1 MNDERAD
8 EADLTERT
16 RTATVAAGAVL
27 DDAGETSGPDPAT
40 AARVDAWLLGAA
52 SSGRRSSTSARSTSA
67 RSTGDRS
74 TGRRSTGT
82 HTADHRS
89 RGRVLAAV
97 GAIAVVAGVLV
108 LVTTRGDKTAAP
120 AAVTK
125 PSSATTNAVRTAS
138 TVTTTATAATAT
150 TVSTPPATRATT
162 VATPVATTVAT
173 PATTVATPAT
183 TVVTTTS
190 PATTGATP
198 AALSEA
204 AEFLGL
210 VEARYPSGQ
219 SWPRGV
225 LTDGKVVI
233 TGAVPDQA
241 TRDRIVRTFAFAPEG
256 APIVDS
262 MVIDNTVPVPSNV
275 LWTVVDATIFVA
287 DSAQLVVPDESL
299 DPTGH
304 KIVSLWARRLTQVP
318 DARAIVV
325 VRRDS
330 AGDAVAQK
338 RAEAIKTLF
347 QDSDAGLRQVTVGIT
362 GTPTDAGTQ
371 VAFALRLAS

>member
-74 TGRRSTGT
+74 AGRRSTGT

-138 TVTTTATAATAT
+138 TVTTTATAVTAT
-150 TVSTPPATRATT
+150 TVSTTPATRAS
-162 VATPVATTVAT
+162 TVAT

>member
-120 AAVTK
+120 DAVTK

-138 TVTTTATAATAT
+138 TVTTTATAVTAT
-150 TVSTPPATRATT
+150 TVSTTPATR
-162 VATPVATTVAT
+162 ATTVAT
-173 PATTVATPAT
+173 PATTVATLAT

>member
-1 MNDERAD
+1 M
-8 EADLTERT
+8 
-16 RTATVAAGAVL
+16 
-27 DDAGETSGPDPAT
+27 
-40 AARVDAWLLGAA
+40 
-52 SSGRRSSTSARSTSA
+52 
-67 RSTGDRS
+67 
-74 TGRRSTGT
+74 
-82 HTADHRS
+82 
-89 RGRVLAAV
+89 
-97 GAIAVVAGVLV
+97 
-108 LVTTRGDKTAAP
+108 
-120 AAVTK
+120 
-125 PSSATTNAVRTAS
+125 
-138 TVTTTATAATAT
+138 
-150 TVSTPPATRATT
+150 
-162 VATPVATTVAT
+162 
-173 PATTVATPAT
+173 ATPAT

>member
-1 MNDERAD
+1 MNDERVD

-52 SSGRRSSTSARSTSA
+52 SSGRRSSTGARSTSA

-74 TGRRSTGT
+74 AGRRSTGT
-82 HTADHRS
+82 HTAHHRS

-120 AAVTK
+120 AAATK
-125 PSSATTNAVRTAS
+125 PSSATPNAVRTAP
-138 TVTTTATAATAT
+138 TVTTTVTTTVTAT
-150 TVSTPPATRATT
+150 TVSTTPATRAST
-162 VATPVATTVAT
+162 VATPATTVAT

-198 AALSEA
+198 PALSEA